1 MVRENVASKLRLAHS
16 APKIIVLGV
25 GNEFRGD
32 DGAGPFIIG
41 RLEAENLP
49 EKLVDLRRCGPASL
63 IDQWRE
69 AETAIVVDA
78 AAGSSPGKIHRFDV
92 SGRSIPEGFFIV
104 STHSLGVAESVE
116 LARSLNLL
124 PPRLI
129 IYGIEGRS
137 FDHGVGLSPEMKKAA
152 CEVAEM
158 VMREIEN
165 QHIVAENE
173 SG

>member
-1 MVRENVASKLRLAHS
+1 MFRENVASKLRPAHS
-16 APKIIVLGV
+16 APKIVVLGV

-49 EKLVDLRRCGPASL
+49 DTLVELRRCGPASL
-63 IDQWRE
+63 IDQWRD

-78 AAGSSPGKIHRFDV
+78 AAGSSPGKIHRFEV
-92 SGRSIPEGFFIV
+92 SGRSIPEGVFIV

-124 PPRLI
+124 PLRLL
-129 IYGIEGRS
+129 IYGIEGRR
-137 FDHGVGLSPEMKKAA
+137 FDHGAGLSPEVEKAA
-152 CEVAEM
+152 CEVAEL

-165 QHIVAENE
+165 QHFAAENK
-173 SG
+173 S